1 MSDSQYFHRVSEDAL
16 IRFDSVMAWLG
27 LEGGKHSGPEYLPLN
42 PRRGDH
48 SPGSFSINKA
58 TGKWSDFA
66 DDAKGGDLVSLVAYL
81 QGIQQLAAADALA
94 DYLGLPIRAGRTD
107 AQNRATTNAGASAS
121 ATVSKL
127 HNETRHGTAQKP
139 SEPTAVCVMPVPD
152 DAPPPPKTHSRHG
165 APAARYAYHDAAGRV
180 NFYHDRYEPKGER
193 KQFSP
198 LTLWRYPGGDV
209 RWQFKAPPDPRPIYG
224 LDLLTAKPD
233 AQVVIVEGEKARA
246 AAESLL
252 PDAVVICWQGGS
264 QAVGKADWRALAS
277 RAVILWP
284 DADEPGKTCMGKLAA
299 ILQNAGAASVHRV
312 RLDRLAL
319 DPQTDE
325 NNGPTLTPGAPLA
338 SGDDAADMVARGWT
352 AEHMALIWPKAGAV
366 IDAESVLEALA
377 TPPATPAKQRQSNAV
392 NNPQAPGNNGT
403 PTRYTLNEHGLYY
416 TEPEKAPRWVCQRLE
431 VIARARDPHGAGWGK
446 LVAFHNPDKQELR
459 QVIPDAMLAGDG
471 MELEKFFRGHGFD
484 LAPTGR
490 QLLRQYLIESNP
502 EDRLRIVTSTGW
514 HRAGNAEPVYVL
526 PGETFGKHVEP
537 WLYDVSGDAP
547 KHFATRGT
555 LDEWRENVAA
565 LCVGNSRLA
574 FAVSTAFAA
583 PLLYLTKDE
592 SGGFH
597 VAGNSS
603 DGKTSMLVAASSVA
617 GPPREYLQ
625 RWRTTDNSLEGLAAR
640 YCDSLLPL
648 DDLGQSDAK
657 TVGQSIYMLSNES
670 GKARM
675 NDRAAMRATTK
686 WRLLFMSTG
695 EIGLAD
701 RMGEAGQKPRAGQ
714 ELRMAEMPADAGA
727 SMGVFES
734 IHGTAT
740 PELFARRVTEAAG
753 KYYGTALR
761 AWLHK
766 LAECDHESI
775 TEQVETAAKLF
786 IDAHLTSE
794 AHGQAKRV
802 ARRFALVGAAGE
814 IATTFGITGWQRGEA
829 IKAAGRCYKD
839 WLSKRGGESDQEQR
853 AMLQQVRAFLEQHA
867 ESRFTSTE
875 RSEIDEKHAPRTAYR
890 AGFRRPVSTTT
901 GQAWEYLVL
910 PSVWRTDV
918 CKGFDSVA
926 VARLMHARGW
936 LIGTAEKDRAPR
948 ARIDIDGQGRQWVHH
963 ITHEFLEADL

>member
-1 MSDSQYFHRVSEDAL
+1 MSNGQYFSQVSEAAL
-16 IRFDSVMAWLG
+16 IRFDNVMAWLG

-48 SPGSFSINKA
+48 SPGSFSINKT

-81 QGIQQLAAADALA
+81 QGLKQLAAADALA
-94 DYLGLPIRAGRTD
+94 DYLGLPLRAGRTD
-107 AQNRATTNAGASAS
+107 AQNQATTNAGASGGAS
-121 ATVSKL
+121 VSGTPK
-127 HNETRHGTAQKP
+127 ESRHGTAQKA
-139 SEPTAVCVMPVPD
+139 SEPAAVCVMPVPD
-152 DAPPPPKTHSRHG
+152 DAPPPPKVHSRHG
-165 APAARYAYHDAAGRV
+165 APAARYAYHDADGKV

-198 LTLWRYPGGDV
+198 LTLWRFPGGDV
-209 RWQFKAPPDPRPIYG
+209 RWQFKAPQDPRPIYG

-246 AAESLL
+246 AAEVLL
-252 PDAVVICWQGGS
+252 PDAVVICWQGGA
-264 QAVGKADWRALAS
+264 QAVAKADWRALSS

-284 DADEPGKTCMGKLAA
+284 DADEPGKTCMVKLGAL
-299 ILQNAGAASVHRV
+299 LQHAGAASVHRV

-319 DPQTDE
+319 YPQTDE
-325 NNGPTLTPGAPLA
+325 HNTPTLTPGTPLA
-338 SGDDAADMVARGWT
+338 SGDDAADMVASGWT
-352 AEHMALIWPKAGAV
+352 AEHMALIWPQENAV

-377 TPPATPAKQRQSNAV
+377 TLPATPAKRHRGSTSNAP
-392 NNPQAPGNNGT
+392 NDFGT
-403 PTRYTLNEHGLYY
+403 PSHFTINAHGLYY
-416 TEPEKAPRWVCQRLE
+416 TEPSKAPLWISQHIE

-446 LVAFHNPDKQELR
+446 LVKFHNPDKQEIK

-484 LAPTGR
+484 LAPKGR

-502 EDRLRIVTSTGW
+502 SDRLRIVTSTGW
-514 HRAGNAEPVYVL
+514 HSAGSAEPVYVL
-526 PGETFGKHVEP
+526 PGETFGQDAEP
-537 WLYDVSGDAP
+537 WLYDVGGETP

-574 FAVSTAFAA
+574 FAVSAAFAA

-640 YCDSLLPL
+640 YCDALLPL

-734 IHGTAT
+734 IHNTAT

-766 LAECDHESI
+766 LAERDHESI

-786 IDAHLTSE
+786 IEAHLTSE

-814 IATTFGITGWQRGEA
+814 IATIFGITGWSRGEA

-901 GQAWEYLVL
+901 GQAWEFYIL
-910 PSVWRTDV
+910 PAAWRTEV
-918 CKGFDSVA
+918 CKGYDSVA

-936 LIGTAEKDRAPR
+936 LIGKAEKDRAPR